1 MQKVKL
7 NNGIEMPMMGFG
19 VFQIPDPSECEKSV
33 ITAIEAGY
41 RLIDTATLYQNEKAV
56 GNAIKNSG
64 IARDELF
71 ITTKLWIQDTGYQ
84 KTKKSFEQSLKKLQ
98 VDYLDLYL
106 LHQQLGDYYGS
117 WRAMEELYKE
127 GKIRAIGISNFFPD
141 RAIDLVVH
149 NEITPAVNQIEVNP
163 FYQRKETIE
172 FHQNNNILVQSWAS
186 FAEGQKDIF
195 NNKILSS
202 IGAKYNKSIA
212 QVVLRWLI
220 QQNVAVIPKSVTPSR
235 IFENNDIWDFVLSDE
250 DMQAIVVLDTNKSVF
265 FDHREPDTVKW
276 LASLQYE
283 E

>member
-7 NNGIEMPMMGFG
+7 NNGIEMPLMGFG

-64 IARDELF
+64 IAREELF

-149 NEITPAVNQIEVNP
+149 NEIIPAVNQIEVNP

>member
-7 NNGIEMPMMGFG
+7 NNGIEMPLMGFG

-64 IARDELF
+64 IAREELF

>member
-7 NNGIEMPMMGFG
+7 NNGIEMPLMGFG

-64 IARDELF
+64 IAREELF

-195 NNKILSS
+195 NSKILSS

>member
-7 NNGIEMPMMGFG
+7 NNGIEMPLMGFG

-64 IARDELF
+64 IAREELF

-149 NEITPAVNQIEVNP
+149 NEIIPAVNQIEVNP

-276 LASLQYE
+276 LASLQYKE
-283 E
+283 